1 MNFSFLR
8 IWRLWGTLRMYNYPQ
23 RTYADPMPRR
33 PRRIFFVGIFL
44 TLMGIISLVGIGV
57 YALFVLYNK
66 SNLEDMNTSIQGPV
80 ALPESSVSKMQV
92 NGALLSDSSFK
103 PIEVIRDVQQVVKDE
118 SAVGSVL
125 PVTRQAAAAE
135 PEAPSKEAAE
145 TTPPTETVSVVVP
158 DPEVKPVVEEVPAS
172 EQPGSLSEVDAG
184 ELVSVYNTIYP
195 GHKIHPKYWDR
206 PLTAGTD
213 DYTYGVIRREDGFL
227 EVSSESGLPKGT
239 LSDAV
244 RVRIPSIDL
253 DSEVTNLAILDLGDS
268 KQYETP
274 AHVVGRI
281 PETSNPGEM
290 GNTWLFGHLESPIRG
305 EGNVFRRLPEIPE
318 ILKNGDPVYVTVLNE
333 DGEEFMYQI
342 TDTTVMHRDELS
354 LYETDD
360 STITLVTCVPR
371 LIYDHRVVVSGKL
384 VGIRKPA

>member
-1 MNFSFLR
+1 MDFSVLR
-8 IWRLWGTLRMYNYPQ
+8 IRRLLDTPRMYYYPQ
-23 RTYADPMPRR
+23 RTYTNPTPRR
-33 PRRIFFVGIFL
+33 PRRMFFVGVFL
-44 TLMGIISLVGIGV
+44 TLMGIIGLVGVCI
-57 YALFVLYNK
+57 YAIFGLYNK
-66 SNLEDMNTSIQGPV
+66 SNLEDLNTSIQGPV
-80 ALPESSVSKMQV
+80 ALPELPVSKAQV
-92 NGALLSDSSFK
+92 NGALLPDGSFK
-103 PIEVIRDVQQVVKDE
+103 PIEVIRDVQPVVKDE
-118 SAVGSVL
+118 SSAESV
-125 PVTRQAAAAE
+125 PVMRQAE
-135 PEAPSKEAAE
+135 SEVEIEALPKEAAGAVSSAE
-145 TTPPTETVSVVVP
+145 VVKVTV
-158 DPEVKPVVEEVPAS
+158 PEAKPVVEEAPPYEPAES
-172 EQPGSLSEVDAG
+172 PDEIDAA

-206 PLTAGTD
+206 PLTAGAD
-213 DYTYGVIRREDGFL
+213 EYTYGVVLREDGFL
-227 EVSSESGLPKGT
+227 EVSSENGLPKGT
-239 LSDAV
+239 LPDAV
-244 RVRIPSIDL
+244 RVRIPSIEI
-253 DSEVTNLAILDLGDS
+253 DSEVTNLAIVDLGDS

-342 TDTTVMHRDELS
+342 THTTVVHRNELS

-371 LIYDHRVVVSGKL
+371 LIYDNRLVVSGKL

>member
-92 NGALLSDSSFK
+92 NGALLPDGSFK
-103 PIEVIRDVQQVVKDE
+103 PIEVIRDVQQVVEEE
-118 SAVGSVL
+118 SSVKTVL

-135 PEAPSKEAAE
+135 LETPSKDAAE
-145 TTPPTETVSVVVP
+145 TAPPTETVSIVVP
-158 DPEVKPVVEEVPAS
+158 DPEVEEAPAS
-172 EQPGSLSEVDAG
+172 EQPESSGEVDAG

-206 PLTAGTD
+206 PLTAGAD
-213 DYTYGVIRREDGFL
+213 EYTYGVIRREDGFL
-227 EVSSESGLPKGT
+227 EVSSENGLPKGT
-239 LSDAV
+239 LPDAI
-244 RVRIPSIDL
+244 RVRIPSIDV
-253 DSEVTNLAILDLGDS
+253 DSEVANLAIIDLGDN

-342 TDTTVMHRDELS
+342 THTAVLHRDELS

-371 LIYDHRVVVSGKL
+371 LIYDNRLVVSGKL

>member
-1 MNFSFLR
+1 
-8 IWRLWGTLRMYNYPQ
+8 MYYYPQ
-23 RTYADPMPRR
+23 RTHTDPTPRR
-33 PRRIFFVGIFL
+33 PRRMFFVGVFL
-44 TLMGIISLVGIGV
+44 TLMGIIALIGV
-57 YALFVLYNK
+57 CIYAIFGLYNK
-66 SNLEDMNTSIQGPV
+66 SNLEDLNTSIQGPV
-80 ALPESSVSKMQV
+80 ALPELSVSKVQV
-92 NGALLSDSSFK
+92 HGALLPDGSFK
-103 PIEVIRDVQQVVKDE
+103 PIEVIRDVQPVVKDE
-118 SAVGSVL
+118 SSVEFVPVMRRVESKMEIEAL
-125 PVTRQAAAAE
+125 PKETAGA
-135 PEAPSKEAAE
+135 APSAE
-145 TTPPTETVSVVVP
+145 VVKVTI
-158 DPEVKPVVEEVPAS
+158 PEVKPVIEEAPAS
-172 EQPGSLSEVDAG
+172 EQAEYPDEFDAG
-184 ELVSVYNTIYP
+184 ELVSVYNTMYP

-206 PLTAGTD
+206 PLIAGAD
-213 DYTYGVIRREDGFL
+213 EYTYGVVLREDGFL
-227 EVSSESGLPKGT
+227 AVSPDNGLPKGT
-239 LSDAV
+239 LPDAI

-253 DSEVTNLAILDLGDS
+253 DSEVTNLAIIDLGDS

-305 EGNVFRRLPEIPE
+305 EGSVFRRLPEIPE

-333 DGEEFMYQI
+333 DGEEFMYQV
-342 TDTTVMHRDELS
+342 THTTVMHRDELS

>member
-1 MNFSFLR
+1 
-8 IWRLWGTLRMYNYPQ
+8 MYYYPQ
-23 RTYADPMPRR
+23 TTYTNPTPRR
-33 PRRIFFVGIFL
+33 PRRMFFVGVFL
-44 TLMGIISLVGIGV
+44 TLMGIIGLVGVCI
-57 YALFVLYNK
+57 YAIFGLYNK
-66 SNLEDMNTSIQGPV
+66 SNLEDLNTSIQGPV
-80 ALPESSVSKMQV
+80 ALPELPVSKAQV
-92 NGALLSDSSFK
+92 HGALLPDGSFK
-103 PIEVIRDVQQVVKDE
+103 PIEVIRDVQPVVKDE
-118 SAVGSVL
+118 SSAESV
-125 PVTRQAAAAE
+125 PVMRQAESEVEIEALPIEATEAAPSAE
-135 PEAPSKEAAE
+135 VVKVTVPEA
-145 TTPPTETVSVVVP
+145 
-158 DPEVKPVVEEVPAS
+158 KPVVEEAFSSEPAES
-172 EQPGSLSEVDAG
+172 PDEIDAG

-206 PLTAGTD
+206 PLTAGAD
-213 DYTYGVIRREDGFL
+213 EYTYGVVLREDGFL
-227 EVSSESGLPKGT
+227 EVSSENGLPKGT
-239 LSDAV
+239 LPDAV

-305 EGNVFRRLPEIPE
+305 EGSVFRRLPEIPE

-333 DGEEFMYQI
+333 DGEEYMYQI

-384 VGIRKPA
+384 VGVRKPA